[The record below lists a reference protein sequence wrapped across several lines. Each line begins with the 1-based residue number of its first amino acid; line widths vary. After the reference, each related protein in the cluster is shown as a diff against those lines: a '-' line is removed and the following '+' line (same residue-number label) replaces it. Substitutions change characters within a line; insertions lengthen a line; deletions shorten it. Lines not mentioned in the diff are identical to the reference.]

1 MEAVEGYKNYLN
13 VSVDLHKLT
22 QSEWCS
28 TSRLST
34 YKPHIDSYKTSIKRG
49 VKIRMI
55 TSLSSTTSEKIKI
68 WKNAGVEIRTLDIIP
83 TKFSISDDKITTLR
97 FTGEQKYVSLII
109 KNKSLAESMK
119 EYFNMLWKE
128 GKKI

>member
-1 MEAVEGYKNYLN
+1 
-13 VSVDLHKLT
+13 
-22 QSEWCS
+22 
-28 TSRLST
+28 
-34 YKPHIDSYKTSIKRG
+34 
-49 VKIRMI
+49 MI

-109 KNKSLAESMK
+109 KNKQAANADSLM
-119 EYFNMLWKE
+119 E
-128 GKKI
+128 GRG